1 MWGFAELCR
10 GSFFEDVCILQW
22 KCTFFYFGDAA
33 PAVQKKLE
41 TVKWQNLLGNWKLED
56 ILPSQL

>member
-1 MWGFAELCR
+1 MGGFAELCR

-33 PAVQKKLE
+33 PAVQKNLE
-41 TVKWQNLLGNWKLED
+41 TVKRQNLLGN
-56 ILPSQL
+56 